1 MAQLGSTNIYGSLTV
16 TSNTTINSP
25 IWVQGGS
32 DAGGNVNRLTTTEGM
47 PSGMEYGSNRRGTMI
62 YSNGIAMCDP
72 YNGNSNNDGAWIR
85 HIEETANSGYL
96 EIAVGDDSNESIV
109 VRQYHTSNNI
119 ARQADLLDSS
129 GNTSFPGTV
138 SASGGFTGNL
148 TGDVTG
154 NVSGSSGSCT
164 GNAATATRLKNV
176 ITLKT
181 TDGNYSSSTVN
192 FDGSDSVSIP
202 LPDYIDRTVRNADH
216 ITTILNTSTDS
227 FLPVLFGL
235 TPPDSARDNLSIH
248 QNPNIYVK
256 PSVGSLTA
264 NAVYGAYWND
274 LADSIPLGEG
284 DIVEPGYCYCFDG
297 EHYTKTSKYMQQSYI
312 GIHSDTYGFRMGF
325 EKEKEKLD
333 VAVSG
338 FALAYVDKEYPVGT
352 PLTCTKNG
360 YLTEISKEDKRN
372 NPEMVI
378 AKYWKS
384 EPNEEWG
391 IDNRK
396 VKVNGRKWVKIK

>member
-1 MAQLGSTNIYGSLTV
+1 MAI
-16 TSNTTINSP
+16 
-25 IWVQGGS
+25 
-32 DAGGNVNRLTTTEGM
+32 
-47 PSGMEYGSNRRGTMI
+47 
-62 YSNGIAMCDP
+62 
-72 YNGNSNNDGAWIR
+72 YNGGLNIRNIIVEGSISENSTSKNVPTSEAVSNFVEGKGYITGSG
-85 HIEETANSGYL
+85 TAANALS
-96 EIAVGDDSNESIV
+96 
-109 VRQYHTSNNI
+109 
-119 ARQADLLDSS
+119 AD
-129 GNTSFPGTV
+129 
-138 SASGGFTGNL
+138 
-148 TGDVTG
+148 
-154 NVSGSSGSCT
+154 
-164 GNAATATRLKNV
+164 TATKLKSV

-181 TDGNYSSSTVN
+181 TDGYHNDSSTVN
-192 FDGSDSVSIP
+192 FDGSNSVSIP
-202 LPDYIDRTVRNADH
+202 LPDYMNKTVCNADH
-216 ITTILNTSTDS
+216 IITVLNTSTDS
-227 FLPVLFGL
+227 YLPVLFAL
-235 TPPDSARDNLSIH
+235 TPPDHAGDYTNIH

-352 PLTCTKNG
+352 SLTCTKNG

>member
-1 MAQLGSTNIYGSLTV
+1 MAIYNGGLNIKQYSAGTGIEIDSSNIINNCNRWNAITQGCTWSRICFLTPSINTEGLSGILSV
-16 TSNTTINSP
+16 SCTRANVVSNATFTINTSHSNTCNIIQIGANNYTSFKI
-25 IWVQGGS
+25 
-32 DAGGNVNRLTTTEGM
+32 
-47 PSGMEYGSNRRGTMI
+47 RGI
-62 YSNGIAMCDP
+62 V
-72 YNGNSNNDGAWIR
+72 
-85 HIEETANSGYL
+85 NSGGETYI
-96 EIAVGDDSNESIV
+96 EIYDS
-109 VRQYHTSNNI
+109 SNNI
-119 ARQADLLDSS
+119 ASGTTQTWHCSWLPLLSS
-129 GNTSFPGTV
+129 TITKYTSFTSGASIPSGYVEDTV
-138 SASGGFTGNL
+138 LTVYTGNNIVADNFIGNL
-148 TGDVTG
+148 TG
-154 NVSGSSGSCT
+154 
-164 GNAATATRLKNV
+164 
-176 ITLKT
+176 
-181 TDGNYSSSTVN
+181 
-192 FDGSDSVSIP
+192 
-202 LPDYIDRTVRNADH
+202 NADQ
-216 ITTILNTSTDS
+216 ITTILNTSTNS
-227 FLPVLFGL
+227 SLPVLFAL
-235 TPPDSARDNLSIH
+235 TPPDHAGDHQNIH
-248 QNPNIYVK
+248 INPNIYVIPK
-256 PSVGSLTA
+256 AGSLTA